1 MKCPWQEAC
10 EAFELWGLSS
20 EEWET
25 QYLLPPGWHQDGPF
39 DAEPRSL
46 KTLKDCLSPD
56 LKKKERPIWKQVHV
70 SVKRPVSAK
79 PQILEIQ
86 VLLLPTVYVL
96 PSSGGGGWG
105 GALEYLVGKYR
116 MDNSMCAQGENKPM
130 DSDSIP
136 EKIGLQ
142 GIETQF
148 HSPEISP
155 TNPTS
160 FPAVQKPPSQR
171 DDLGCQGNLTPE

>member
-1 MKCPWQEAC
+1 MRNAVLASTWLASGWTFRCRTEKPEDLKGLSVSRFEEEGKAHLETGTRFC
-10 EAFELWGLSS
+10 EKTSVCKTTNTGNTGASITNCLCSSQQWGWGL
-20 EEWET
+20 
-25 QYLLPPGWHQDGPF
+25 
-39 DAEPRSL
+39 
-46 KTLKDCLSPD
+46 
-56 LKKKERPIWKQVHV
+56 
-70 SVKRPVSAK
+70 
-79 PQILEIQ
+79 
-86 VLLLPTVYVL
+86 
-96 PSSGGGGWG
+96 G